1 MKLISEEIES
11 VNFITEEKGGK
22 KSHFIEGVFLQS
34 DIKNRN
40 GRMYPMNTL
49 SREVGRY
56 NESFIQKGRAL
67 GELGHPDGP
76 TVNLDRVSHKII
88 SLKQEGKNFIGKAKI
103 LETPMGKIASS
114 LLSEGVKLGV
124 SSRGLGSIER
134 RGNMNIVKDDF
145 MLSTAADIVADPSA
159 PDAFVNGIMEGKE
172 WVWEGGILREQL
184 AEKTEKRINTLV
196 DQKRLEEY
204 KLNLFNDFLSNL

>member
-11 VNFITEEKGGK
+11 VNFITEEKGGR

-76 TVNLDRVSHKII
+76 TVYLDRVSHIII
-88 SLKQEGKNFIGKAKI
+88 SLTQEGKNFIGKAKI
-103 LETPMGKIASS
+103 LETPMGKIAS
-114 LLSEGVKLGV
+114 
-124 SSRGLGSIER
+124 
-134 RGNMNIVKDDF
+134 
-145 MLSTAADIVADPSA
+145 
-159 PDAFVNGIMEGKE
+159 
-172 WVWEGGILREQL
+172 
-184 AEKTEKRINTLV
+184 
-196 DQKRLEEY
+196 
-204 KLNLFNDFLSNL
+204 